1 MKNFLTNLKFRHYF
15 TILGTLIALVV
26 LFSTAPGA
34 GLIQV
39 TFGAEVISKLSSL
52 PAMVFAVLGIWLG
65 SKALYDY
72 IKLDDIVDKA
82 CETPQGAGM
91 VFIGVN
97 IGRIA
102 LALLAM
108 GMISTFS

>member
-1 MKNFLTNLKFRHYF
+1 MKFSTKFTF
-15 TILGTLIALVV
+15 IGSIIALLV
-26 LFSTAPGA
+26 LFGTAPGA
-34 GLIQV
+34 DLIDV
-39 TFGAEVISKLSSL
+39 AFGADVIAKLSSL

-72 IKLDDIVDKA
+72 IKLDEVVKKA
-82 CETPQGAGM
+82 CETPEGAAQ